1 MVRVSGDV
9 VRQAQAAFLTSF
21 RAHGARLLMR
31 ERLFEPEIVG
41 SKGGQPPAGTRARLE
56 S

>member
-41 SKGGQPPAGTRARLE
+41 SKGDQPPAGTRARLE